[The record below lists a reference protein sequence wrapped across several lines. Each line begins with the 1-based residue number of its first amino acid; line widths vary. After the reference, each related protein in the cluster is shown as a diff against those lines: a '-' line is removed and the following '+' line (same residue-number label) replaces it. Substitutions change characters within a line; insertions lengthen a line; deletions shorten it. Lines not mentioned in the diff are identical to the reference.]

1 MTRNNHLQ
9 RFLNANRN
17 YLVNELLQDKYI
29 LDILCYI
36 YLLNKATTIECLIL
50 YFTNETY
57 SNSKSITHLK
67 DVIKTLYYFKLIK
80 VNGKII
86 KLDRLGIQYIEQK
99 QNITRATTSLDYSYL
114 NQKGIFITDSLNLLK
129 GNFNKN
135 GYEFNLIDL
144 CRIDEQSKAIG
155 KDIIITKYN
164 IVIMFNSSN
173 TSKEELNR
181 KLDVLFK
188 SKLVNIDKKINILL
202 NREFYL
208 INKTY
213 IENIFQQYQVNF
225 IYHKKY

>member
-9 RFLNANRN
+9 RFLNANRK

-173 TSKEELNR
+173 TSKKELNR
-181 KLDVLFK
+181 KVDILLK
-188 SKLVNIDKKINILL
+188 SKLVNIDKKINILI